1 MRVTNHSMFGN
12 LTNQVNRNMSDY
24 YKLNEMVSTERRIL
38 RISDDP
44 AGLATAMRHH
54 GNAAAYEQYSL
65 NVRDAEE
72 FLRGTDMALNRI
84 QDVISRVREIAETNA
99 TETASPMERQIAAD
113 QIQELIS
120 EMLGMANY
128 KVRDRYIFSG
138 TNGESPTYSLEGR
151 ILPPLA
157 SSDNLYNEIVTA
169 DGEFSGN
176 AEFLIKFVQAGDVG
190 DPDLDTT
197 AMYQISSDGGETWSE
212 ATYFTNLTIP
222 ITDADGNET
231 GLTMTFSPGAL
242 GEDDLF
248 RLQIVPGK
256 FLGDGELIAFNNNM
270 FSRVN
275 TNVSGHALFEDSGFI
290 DNLYQLKNALL
301 HGNVNEISS
310 SLADLDKLQTNM
322 QMQVTTTGIEL
333 NRLQVTKTNLTM
345 LQENVLENI
354 QNIEKVDVVEILT
367 RFAMA
372 ENALNASAAAIS
384 KIFPQGLIN
393 FLR

>member
-1 MRVTNHSMFGN
+1 MRVTNHSMFNN
-12 LTNQVNRNMSDY
+12 LTNQVNRNMTDY
-24 YKLNEMVSTERRIL
+24 YKLNEMISTEKRIN

-44 AGLATAMRHH
+44 AGLNSAMRHQ
-54 GNAAAYEQYSL
+54 GNAAAYEQYVL

-72 FLRGTDMALNRI
+72 SLRATDMALNRI
-84 QDVISRVREIAETNA
+84 QDILAKAREIAETNA

-138 TNGESPTYSLEGR
+138 TDGEFPAYSLEGR
-151 ILPPLA
+151 VLPPLG
-157 SSDNLYNEIVTA
+157 STENLYNEIVTSE
-169 DGEFSGN
+169 GEYAGT

-190 DPDLDTT
+190 DPDLNTT

-222 ITDADGNET
+222 ITDAEGNET

-248 RLQIVPGK
+248 RLQVVPGK
-256 FLGDGELIAFNNNM
+256 FLGNGDLVEFNNNM

-275 TNVSGHALFEDSGFI
+275 TNVSGQALFEDSGFF
-290 DNLYQLKNALL
+290 DTLYQLKNALQ
-301 HGNVNEISS
+301 HGNVNEISEG
-310 SLADLDKLQTNM
+310 LAHLDQLQTNM

-333 NRLQVTKTNLTM
+333 NRLEVTKANLTM
-345 LQENVLENI
+345 LRENVLENI
-354 QNIEKVDVVEILT
+354 QSIEKLDVVEVLT
-367 RFAMA
+367 RFAMT
-372 ENALNASAAAIS
+372 ENALNASIAALS

-393 FLR
+393 YI